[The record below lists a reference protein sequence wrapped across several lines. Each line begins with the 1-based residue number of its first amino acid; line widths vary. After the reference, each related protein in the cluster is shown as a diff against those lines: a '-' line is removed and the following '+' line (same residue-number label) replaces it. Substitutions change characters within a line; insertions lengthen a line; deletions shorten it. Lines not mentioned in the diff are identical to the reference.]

1 MVWEAS
7 WFWWGPAPN
16 SSLAYVPCPPHP
28 HPYSQLGLSTEPR
41 THLIEHVLEVQLQVA
56 EQAGRQGKPGQ
67 GVGQAALQVSAE
79 HTAAQML
86 QRPGLPR
93 QGEEGGVETLM
104 LLGTERGAQRGS
116 LGNAAP
122 TG

>member
-16 SSLAYVPCPPHP
+16 SSLAYVPCPPP
-28 HPYSQLGLSTEPR
+28 TLTPIPTEPR